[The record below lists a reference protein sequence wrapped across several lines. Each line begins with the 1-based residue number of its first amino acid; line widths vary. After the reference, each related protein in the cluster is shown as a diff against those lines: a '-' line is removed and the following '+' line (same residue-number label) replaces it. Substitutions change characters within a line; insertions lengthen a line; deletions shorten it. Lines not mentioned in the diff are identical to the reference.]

1 MPRHEFLYDITFW
14 EAKRIIRGRRQ
25 RNILK
30 YQLMRMNIWA
40 SMFCMG
46 NPRNV
51 KPDELF
57 KLYFDDDDE
66 MNDAGITDE
75 EAQQMLED
83 LNAINR
89 QLRDKRESSEA

>member
-89 QLRDKRESSEA
+89 QLRNKRESSEA

>member
-57 KLYFDDDDE
+57 KLYFDDDE
-66 MNDAGITDE
+66 TNDAGITDE

>member
-57 KLYFDDDDE
+57 KLYFDDDDVS
-66 MNDAGITDE
+66 NDAGITDE

-83 LNAINR
+83 LNAINK
-89 QLRDKRESSEA
+89 QLREKRESSEA

>member
-57 KLYFDDDDE
+57 KLYFDDDDVS
-66 MNDAGITDE
+66 NDAGITDE

-89 QLRDKRESSEA
+89 QLREKRESSEA

>member
-57 KLYFDDDDE
+57 KLYFDDDDVA
-66 MNDAGITDE
+66 NDAGITDE

-83 LNAINR
+83 LNAINK
-89 QLRDKRESSEA
+89 QLRERQKSSEA

>member
-57 KLYFDDDDE
+57 KLYFDDDDT
-66 MNDAGITDE
+66 NDAGITDE

-83 LNAINR
+83 LNAINK
-89 QLRDKRESSEA
+89 QLREKRESSEA

>member
-57 KLYFDDDDE
+57 KLYFDDDDVA
-66 MNDAGITDE
+66 NDAGITDE

>member
-14 EAKRIIRGRRQ
+14 EAKRIIRGRRK

-83 LNAINR
+83 LNAINK
-89 QLRDKRESSEA
+89 QLRERQKSSEA

>member
-57 KLYFDDDDE
+57 KLYFDDDDDT
-66 MNDAGITDE
+66 NDAGITDE

-83 LNAINR
+83 LNAINK
-89 QLRDKRESSEA
+89 QLRERQKSSEA

>member
-57 KLYFDDDDE
+57 KLYFDDDDVA
-66 MNDAGITDE
+66 NDAGITDE

-89 QLRDKRESSEA
+89 QLIDKRESSEA

>member
-83 LNAINR
+83 LNAINK
-89 QLRDKRESSEA
+89 QLREKRESSEA

>member
-57 KLYFDDDDE
+57 KLYFDDDDDT
-66 MNDAGITDE
+66 NDAGITDE

>member
-25 RNILK
+25 KNILK

-57 KLYFDDDDE
+57 KLYFDDDE
-66 MNDAGITDE
+66 TNDAGITDE

>member
-57 KLYFDDDDE
+57 KLYFDDDDVS
-66 MNDAGITDE
+66 NDAGITDE

>member
-57 KLYFDDDDE
+57 KLYFDDDDVT
-66 MNDAGITDE
+66 NDAGITDE

>member
-25 RNILK
+25 KNILK

-57 KLYFDDDDE
+57 KLYFDDDDIS
-66 MNDAGITDE
+66 NDAGITDE

-89 QLRDKRESSEA
+89 QLREKRKSSEA

>member
-57 KLYFDDDDE
+57 KLYFDDDDVA
-66 MNDAGITDE
+66 NDAGITDE

-89 QLRDKRESSEA
+89 QLREKRKSSEA

>member
-57 KLYFDDDDE
+57 KLYFDDDDVS
-66 MNDAGITDE
+66 NDAGITDE

-83 LNAINR
+83 LNAINK

>member
-57 KLYFDDDDE
+57 KLYFDDDDVS
-66 MNDAGITDE
+66 NDAGITDE

-83 LNAINR
+83 LNAINK
-89 QLRDKRESSEA
+89 QLRERQKSSEA

>member
-57 KLYFDDDDE
+57 KLYFDDDDVS
-66 MNDAGITDE
+66 NDAGITDE

-89 QLRDKRESSEA
+89 QLRKKQKSSEA

>member
-57 KLYFDDDDE
+57 KLYFDDDDIS
-66 MNDAGITDE
+66 NDAGITDE

-83 LNAINR
+83 LNAINK

>member
-57 KLYFDDDDE
+57 KLYFDDDDT
-66 MNDAGITDE
+66 NDAGITDE

>member
-1 MPRHEFLYDITFW
+1 MSRHEFLYDITFW

-25 RNILK
+25 KNILK

-57 KLYFDDDDE
+57 KLYFDDDDDT
-66 MNDAGITDE
+66 NDAGITDE

>member
-57 KLYFDDDDE
+57 KLYFDDDDVA
-66 MNDAGITDE
+66 NDAEITDE

>member
-57 KLYFDDDDE
+57 KLYFDDDNE

>member
-89 QLRDKRESSEA
+89 QLREKQKSSEA

>member
-1 MPRHEFLYDITFW
+1 MPRREFLYDITFW

-57 KLYFDDDDE
+57 KLYFDDDDIT
-66 MNDAGITDE
+66 NDAGITDE

>member
-1 MPRHEFLYDITFW
+1 MSRHEFLYDITFW

-25 RNILK
+25 KNILK

-57 KLYFDDDDE
+57 KLYFDDDDVA
-66 MNDAGITDE
+66 NDAGITDE

>member
-30 YQLMRMNIWA
+30 DQLMRMYIWA

-57 KLYFDDDDE
+57 KLYFDDDDVS
-66 MNDAGITDE
+66 NDAGITDE

>member
-57 KLYFDDDDE
+57 KLYFDDDDVS
-66 MNDAGITDE
+66 NDAGITDE

-83 LNAINR
+83 LNSINK
-89 QLRDKRESSEA
+89 QLRAKRESSEA

>member
-57 KLYFDDDDE
+57 KLYFDDDDVS
-66 MNDAGITDE
+66 NDAGITDE

-89 QLRDKRESSEA
+89 QLREKRNSSEA

>member
-1 MPRHEFLYDITFW
+1 
-14 EAKRIIRGRRQ
+14 
-25 RNILK
+25 
-30 YQLMRMNIWA
+30 MRMNIWA

-57 KLYFDDDDE
+57 KLYFDDDDDT
-66 MNDAGITDE
+66 NDAGITDE